1 MQGYMIYIG
10 YVCIY
15 GKYKYLPYIH
25 RIYIYIW
32 CIVLFCSF
40 FLIPIY
46 LVAAPRVFAVAQIF
60 PIFPRLETMA
70 PEASSKPRNRTWI
83 L

>member
-1 MQGYMIYIG
+1 MFTIYSPCIYI
-10 YVCIY
+10 
-15 GKYKYLPYIH
+15 YIF
-25 RIYIYIW
+25 IYIW

-70 PEASSKPRNRTWI
+70 PEASSKPRVFPLKMVDLSIVT
-83 L
+83 